1 MYIIKADG
9 KLLYSPELTDDGY
22 KLISPRMH
30 LEIGAAGYLEFTM
43 PPCNALYD
51 DVLKMKSIIT
61 VEQDGEVVFRG
72 RISEESVDTY
82 KQRRVYCEGDL
93 AFLLDSLQ
101 GPASFTGTQLD
112 LFSQLIASHNAQMEA
127 EKWFML
133 GDVSGL
139 DTEEVFSFDVP
150 SYMDTMNMIQTYLID
165 LSGGYIQTRTE
176 GGVTYIDYVDGFVD
190 ECSQKIEFGV
200 NLLDF
205 ESQINAEELCTVLV
219 PLGTT
224 LEDGTSLTIASVND
238 GKVYIENPEA
248 IARYGRVYKTY
259 TWENVTDPAELMEM
273 GMEYMSGAGLPET
286 LSITALDMHLVDAD
300 VEKIRKGSMV
310 HLLSKPHG
318 IDKKIVCASIDADLE
333 NAEQTVF
340 VLGLPK
346 QRLKTLA
353 EKVEEAAAGLDD
365 VIFDF
370 EDIYIDLDD
379 TMGEVNRVSD
389 KVDDHH
395 KWLTETDTSLDIAI
409 EHLDLIGHRVNQVEV
424 DVDAAEA
431 AITMKANQYSVDV
444 LEERMSGAEVRIDG
458 AEAEIDMKAA
468 QSVVDALG
476 SRMSGAEA
484 RIDGAEAEITLKAA
498 KSTVDEMGERLSTAE
513 LRIDGA
519 ESKITAK
526 ADLILLDGYVKASD
540 LEAEILTVLEYA
552 WANDLDVQSLVA
564 GSVNTNYLSADS
576 ISTDSLSVGGQS
588 VVTSSHTHSI
598 TVGSDGSISIGE
610 VSSSGG
616 SFNIADTSFY
626 KDGVSAAK
634 NSVTL
639 TSSGWQGGV
648 TTVSASNGKSLNVS
662 LPSFSVSGGDSF
674 SGNKT
679 TVYFYTGSVSG
690 YLASKTVD
698 ASGVYSSGY
707 SAGNTAGFNSGYSN
721 GYTAGQASIDTGAY
735 YDEGYEIGYS
745 KGVASVDTTSYY
757 NSGWNACRDACSL
770 VTVYTISENSP
781 GTLYMKVGDYY
792 SSVGSSWVKV
802 SRMYGVYTIPS
813 AK

>member
-9 KLLYSPELTDDGY
+9 RLLYSPELIDDGY

-51 DVLKMKSIIT
+51 DVMKMKSIIT
-61 VEQDGEVVFRG
+61 AEQDGEVVFRG

-101 GPASFTGTQLD
+101 GPCSFTGTQYD
-112 LFSQLIASHNAQMEA
+112 LFAQLIASHNAQMEA

-165 LSGGYIQTRTE
+165 LYGGYIQTRTE

-200 NLLDF
+200 NLLGF

-259 TWENVTDPAELMEM
+259 TWENVTDPAELLEM

-333 NAEQTVF
+333 NADQTVF

-353 EKVEEAAAGLDD
+353 EQVEETATG
-365 VIFDF
+365 IGGFISDF
-370 EDIYIDLDD
+370 EDVYIEMEGA
-379 TMGEVNRVSD
+379 TEEVKKMSD
-389 KVDDHH
+389 KVNDHH
-395 KWLTETDTSLDIAI
+395 KWLTETETSLNVYI
-409 EHLDLIGHRVNQVEV
+409 EAVDLIGHRVNQVALDV
-424 DVDAAEA
+424 DVAKAEIA
-431 AITMKANQYSVDV
+431 LRAFSDDVDI
-444 LEERMSGAEVRIDG
+444 LGQRLTGAEVRING
-458 AEAEIDMKAA
+458 AEAAI
-468 QSVVDALG
+468 S
-476 SRMSGAEA
+476 
-484 RIDGAEAEITLKAA
+484 LKAA
-498 KSTVDEMGERLSTAE
+498 KSTVDELGERLSTAE

-519 ESKITAK
+519 ESKIEAK
-526 ADLILLDGYVKASD
+526 ADLILLDGYVKMDQFEA
-540 LEAEILTVLEYA
+540 LESYVE
-552 WANDLDVQSLVA
+552 DMM
-564 GSVNTNYLSADS
+564 G
-576 ISTDSLSVGGQS
+576 DSLSVTSVTAGSGDFDSLWAGQINGGTAATQEWVTENFSKASAALKPTVIERYGS
-588 VVTSSHTHSI
+588 VSGNSI
-598 TVGSDGSISIGE
+598 PVQTLNESGE
-610 VSSSGG
+610 VLLTGTVDAG
-616 SFNIADTSFY
+616 DVYTN
-626 KDGVSAAK
+626 GK

-639 TSSGWQGGV
+639 TSGGWSGGS
-648 TTVSASNGKSLNVS
+648 TTVTASNGKSVRVS
-662 LPSFSVSGGDSF
+662 LPSFSTSGGDSF
-674 SGNKT
+674 SSSNNQT
-679 TVYFYTGSVSG
+679 TVYFYTSSVNG

-698 ASGVYSSGY
+698 ATPVY
-707 SAGNTAGFNSGYSN
+707 NN
-721 GYTAGQASIDTGAY
+721 
-735 YDEGYEIGYS
+735 
-745 KGVASVDTTSYY
+745 
-757 NSGWNACRDACSL
+757 GWNACRDACVVEKCL
-770 VTVYTISENSP
+770 MNYW
-781 GTLYMKVGDYY
+781 
-792 SSVGSSWVKV
+792 SVGEMLYDRDGNPAGSDWYKGTVAYLYH
-802 SRMYGVYTIPS
+802 RPA

>member
-9 KLLYSPELTDDGY
+9 KLLYSPELIDDGF

-101 GPASFTGTQLD
+101 GPCSFTGTQYD

-165 LSGGYIQTRTE
+165 LYGGYIQTRTE
-176 GGVTYIDYVDGFVD
+176 GGVTYIDYVDGFTD

-333 NAEQTVF
+333 NADQTVF

-353 EKVEEAAAGLDD
+353 EQVEETAE
-365 VIFDF
+365 VFDGVYSYV
-370 EDIYIDLDD
+370 DGIYSEMEGA
-379 TMGEVNRVSD
+379 TEEVKKMSD
-389 KVDDHH
+389 KVDEHH
-395 KWLTETDTSLDIAI
+395 KWLTETETSLNVYI
-409 EHLDLIGHRVNQVEV
+409 EAVDLIGHRVNQVALDV
-424 DVDAAEA
+424 DVAKAEIA
-431 AITMKANQYSVDV
+431 LRAFSDDVDI
-444 LEERMSGAEVRIDG
+444 LGQRLTGAEVRING
-458 AEAEIDMKAA
+458 AEAAI
-468 QSVVDALG
+468 S
-476 SRMSGAEA
+476 
-484 RIDGAEAEITLKAA
+484 LKAA
-498 KSTVDEMGERLSTAE
+498 KSTVDELGERLSTAE
-513 LRIDGA
+513 VRINGA
-519 ESKITAK
+519 NSSIE
-526 ADLILLDGYVKASD
+526 LLAEEIRLAGYVTADAFKTETLKVVEGATLASMKTGSLNCSGIATVSTLYATGGVIGSLIVNGGTAATQEWVTENFSKASAAYKPT
-540 LEAEILTVLEYA
+540 LIERY
-552 WANDLDVQSLVA
+552 
-564 GSVNTNYLSADS
+564 GSVSGNS
-576 ISTDSLSVGGQS
+576 IPVQTLNES
-588 VVTSSHTHSI
+588 
-598 TVGSDGSISIGE
+598 GE
-610 VSSSGG
+610 VLLTGTVDAG
-616 SFNIADTSFY
+616 DVYTN
-626 KDGVSAAK
+626 GK

-639 TSSGWQGGV
+639 TSGGWSGGSNTV
-648 TTVSASNGKSLNVS
+648 TASNGKSVRVS
-662 LPSFSVSGGDSF
+662 LPSFSTSGGDSF
-674 SGNKT
+674 SSSNNQT
-679 TVYFYTGSVSG
+679 TVYFYTSSVNG

-698 ASGVYSSGY
+698 ATPVY
-707 SAGNTAGFNSGYSN
+707 NN
-721 GYTAGQASIDTGAY
+721 
-735 YDEGYEIGYS
+735 
-745 KGVASVDTTSYY
+745 
-757 NSGWNACRDACSL
+757 GWNACRDACVVEKCL
-770 VTVYTISENSP
+770 MNYW
-781 GTLYMKVGDYY
+781 
-792 SSVGSSWVKV
+792 SVGEMLYDRDGNPAGSDWYKGTVAYLYH
-802 SRMYGVYTIPS
+802 RPA